1 MPLDKTLHGGVLPR
15 TLRGFPEMADV
26 DMQVRVCTRMGV
38 QLLSTDFKSPEY
50 YSNIRKAI
58 TAGYFMQA
66 RASVRTSLRTHR
78 LDPLASS

>member
-1 MPLDKTLHGGVLPR
+1 MFLRK
-15 TLRGFPEMADV
+15 LRGFLGMTDV

-66 RASVRTSLRTHR
+66 RASAQTPISVHKPDGW
-78 LDPLASS
+78 DPLVFY